1 MNPFLSNKPKDIEG
15 YDSLE
20 TESSKNE
27 SNDKKHQDKLNSN
40 DSAKITAPN
49 SDDKIQEINKDSSK
63 DSFPNKIIEENP
75 SEFRAS
81 FPSNQK
87 EEKKKRY
94 SKAFE
99 RFKKRYSAMTIKEE
113 KKEVK
118 EVKSSEKI
126 KNIVAML
133 EKQLKGEIVEENINE
148 ENHKNYLEKR
158 NTVIQND
165 IFMMRNTFGK
175 IKKKKGTRPSIVNIE

>member
-1 MNPFLSNKPKDIEG
+1 MNPFLSNKLKEIKE
-15 YDSLE
+15 YNSLE

-27 SNDKKHQDKLNSN
+27 SNDKKYQEKLNSN
-40 DSAKITAPN
+40 DSEKITAPN
-49 SDDKIQEINKDSSK
+49 SDDKIQVINQDSFK
-63 DSFPNKIIEENP
+63 DSFQNKKIEENP
-75 SEFRAS
+75 SEFRALYQ
-81 FPSNQK
+81 SNQK
-87 EEKKKRY
+87 DEKKKRC

-99 RFKKRYSAMTIKEE
+99 RFKRRCSAVAIKEE

-118 EVKSSEKI
+118 GSDKI

-133 EKQLKGEIVEENINE
+133 EKQIKGEIIEENIKE
-148 ENHKNYLEKR
+148 EKHEKHKNYLEKR

-175 IKKKKGTRPSIVNIE
+175 IQKKKGSRPSIVNIE